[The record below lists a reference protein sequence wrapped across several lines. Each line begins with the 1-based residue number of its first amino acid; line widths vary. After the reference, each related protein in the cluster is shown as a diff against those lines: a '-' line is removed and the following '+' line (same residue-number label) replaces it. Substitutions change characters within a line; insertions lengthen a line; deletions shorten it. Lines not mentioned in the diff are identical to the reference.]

1 MASIRN
7 VILRNVL
14 RNNRSFWPVCPDVS
28 KIGGRC
34 GNCTISSYTK
44 INKRSFASPKDKK
57 NVIDENF
64 SNERKASDQGI
75 GKEATSGK
83 NVKENTDETNKK
95 KIYREA
101 SKQTETTERD
111 ERNET
116 NEEKYT
122 GKNGI
127 EEQEKRKGEEEVD
140 REREGEGEEEMNYE
154 NMKKIDLINEIK
166 KTKKSINEKNLDNKI
181 LKEKYLSVLAENE
194 NLRNRYLKEIENSKI
209 YCITN
214 FAKSLLDV
222 ADNLSLA
229 IQNINEESLKK
240 NEEIN
245 NIHKGIQMTETI
257 LHNIFNNYGIN
268 KYNPINEK
276 FDPLFHEAIYE
287 INDVTKEKGT
297 VATVIQHGYKI
308 KDRILRAAKVGVV
321 KN

>member
-1 MASIRN
+1 MR
-7 VILRNVL
+7 
-14 RNNRSFWPVCPDVS
+14 
-28 KIGGRC
+28 
-34 GNCTISSYTK
+34 T
-44 INKRSFASPKDKK
+44 FASPKDKR
-57 NVIDENF
+57 NAIDENF
-64 SNERKASDQGI
+64 VNEREESGQGF
-75 GKEATSGK
+75 GKEATTDK
-83 NVKENTDETNKK
+83 NATEKTNETIKKPFKTD
-95 KIYREA
+95 A
-101 SKQTETTERD
+101 SKQTEATEKGD
-111 ERNET
+111 RNDKSEK
-116 NEEKYT
+116 NEEKY
-122 GKNGI
+122 KAENGT
-127 EEQEKRKGEEEVD
+127 EEREEEEGEEE
-140 REREGEGEEEMNYE
+140 EEEMNYE

-287 INDVTKEKGT
+287 INDLTKEKGT